1 MNILF
6 RKQSLLVLFVFICS
20 SIFAQDAVD
29 YKTPPKEIADLLLAK
44 PTPIVSIDSKGD
56 WMIICEKSSYPSVE
70 ELGQPEIRVG
80 GLRINP
86 NNYSLSRQTYF
97 NHISLKNI
105 KTKKEHTIIGL
116 PANLQASNIKWSPN
130 EKKIAFINTT
140 NNRVDLYIINIA
152 TFTATKINKQPLNI
166 VMGGVYNWHGDDALM
181 YKIAIAPASAK
192 PKQPIKPKGPAVQ
205 ESIGKTAPGRTY
217 QDLIKTPYDEHLF
230 EFMTKAQLV
239 LNTNGIETPIGKQSI
254 YKSFAASPNRAY
266 ILIETINKP
275 FSYLVPA
282 YGFASTVSITDMKG
296 NVVKVMAELP
306 SAETS
311 PTGYDNVQNI
321 PRNFSWRDDEAADL
335 TWCEPL
341 DSGFIKKKLDYHD
354 VVYALAAPFK
364 GERRELFKTTMRY
377 RYTIWGNQTFAWVV
391 EGLTGKQLTRT
402 NRFSFGENKLEKIFE
417 RSTTDAYNNPGT
429 PITTK
434 NVYGKEVINI
444 FNNSFLL
451 NNTTGSSPKGDLPF
465 LALYDI
471 NAKKSDI
478 IWRCDEGS
486 FEYVVDVIDTK
497 NFTVIT
503 RKESQKEVPNYF
515 LKTIKGNQTI
525 TTLTSFTNPYP
536 SLQEIKSEKIRYTR
550 FDGIELTGN
559 LYLPK
564 GYKENSG
571 ELLPLIIWA
580 YPREYNKAS
589 DAGQIR
595 GSQDKFTTISWASP
609 IFYVTQGYAVLDNA
623 EMPIVSTDE
632 NKKPNDN
639 FIEQLKM
646 NAEAAIDYLVNL
658 GIVDRNKVAVGGH
671 SYGAFMTANLLAHTS
686 LFKAGIARSGAYNR
700 TLTPFGFQNE
710 DRTYWQAPQLYYE
723 MSPFSFAD
731 KIKTPL
737 LLIHGEVDDN
747 PGTFPINSERLFN
760 AIKGNGGTVRYVSL
774 PYEGHSYRAKENL
787 LHMLWEQN
795 EWLNKFVKD
804 AKD

>member
-1 MNILF
+1 MM
-6 RKQSLLVLFVFICS
+6 KQQTLL
-20 SIFAQDAVD
+20 
-29 YKTPPKEIADLLLAK
+29 
-44 PTPIVSIDSKGD
+44 G
-56 WMIICEKSSYPSVE
+56 
-70 ELGQPEIRVG
+70 
-80 GLRINP
+80 
-86 NNYSLSRQTYF
+86 
-97 NHISLKNI
+97 
-105 KTKKEHTIIGL
+105 
-116 PANLQASNIKWSPN
+116 
-130 EKKIAFINTT
+130 
-140 NNRVDLYIINIA
+140 
-152 TFTATKINKQPLNI
+152 
-166 VMGGVYNWHGDDALM
+166 
-181 YKIAIAPASAK
+181 
-192 PKQPIKPKGPAVQ
+192 
-205 ESIGKTAPGRTY
+205 
-217 QDLIKTPYDEHLF
+217 
-230 EFMTKAQLV
+230 
-239 LNTNGIETPIGKQSI
+239 
-254 YKSFAASPNRAY
+254 
-266 ILIETINKP
+266 
-275 FSYLVPA
+275 
-282 YGFASTVSITDMKG
+282 
-296 NVVKVMAELP
+296 
-306 SAETS
+306 
-311 PTGYDNVQNI
+311 
-321 PRNFSWRDDEAADL
+321 
-335 TWCEPL
+335 EPL
-341 DSGFIKKKLDYHD
+341 DSGFIKKKVDFHD

-417 RSTTDAYNNPGT
+417 RSTTDAYNNSGT

-515 LKTIKGNQTI
+515 LKTVKSNQTS
-525 TTLTSFTNPYP
+525 TALTSFENPYP
-536 SLQEIKSEKIRYTR
+536 SLQEIRTEKIRYSR
-550 FDGIELTGN
+550 VDGIELTGN

-737 LLIHGEVDDN
+737 LLIHGEADDN

-804 AKD
+804 AKE